1 MAEVVTLIERPNVR
15 QTLNEALG
23 IDILEVRALYIIA
36 LKETKVFNSIFD
48 IIE

>member
-15 QTLNEALG
+15 QSLNEAWG
-23 IDILEVRALYIIA
+23 IDILEDRTLYIA

>member
-1 MAEVVTLIERPNVR
+1 MAEVVTLIARPNVR

-23 IDILEVRALYIIA
+23 IDLLEARALYIA

>member
-23 IDILEVRALYIIA
+23 INILEAQALYIA
-36 LKETKVFNSIFD
+36 LTETKVFNSIFD

>member
-1 MAEVVTLIERPNVR
+1 MAEVVTLIEQPNVR

-23 IDILEVRALYIIA
+23 IDILEARALYIA
-36 LKETKVFNSIFD
+36 LKEAKVFNSIFD

>member
-1 MAEVVTLIERPNVR
+1 MAEVVILIERPNVR

-23 IDILEVRALYIIA
+23 IDLLEARALHIA

>member
-1 MAEVVTLIERPNVR
+1 MAEVVTLIEQPNVR

-23 IDILEVRALYIIA
+23 IDILEARALYIA
-36 LKETKVFNSIFD
+36 LKGNKVFNSIFD